1 MHDTMYVILLLGL
14 FLFAILFITN
24 QNYNLDSIKRK
35 EVGDGQHGTARFAN
49 KKDIRDAYKVV
60 KFEPDKWRKGRNLP
74 DLQGIIVGCY
84 GENPT
89 YAYVDSGDVHGLMI
103 GAAGVGKT
111 AFFLYPNIEYALASG
126 MSFLSTDTKGDVYR
140 NYGRIAREDYGYDVI
155 VLDLRNPLQSDA
167 WNMMNLVNHYMDSY
181 LSNNSRIQDLAKA
194 EKYAKIIAKTIIYSD
209 GTTTNYGQNQ
219 FFYDAAEGLLA
230 SVILIVAQYAEKKER
245 HIISVYKT
253 IQDLLSPGQG
263 NKSKFQELMSKL
275 PKNHRA
281 RWLAG
286 AALNT
291 AEASMQSVLSTALAR
306 LNAFLDTEMEQILC
320 VESKLNAENFCKKKT
335 AIFIVLPEEDPT
347 KFFLATLFIQQMYR
361 ETLSFADEN
370 GGKLPNRVIFF
381 WDEYGTMP
389 AIQSAEMMFSA
400 GRSRRLSIVAIIQS
414 YAQLYKNY
422 TEHGAEIIIDNC
434 QLTIFGGFA
443 PGSKTAEELSKSMGT
458 YTALAGSVSRNKHEP
473 SQSLDMIERPLMTS
487 DELKSMKRGNF
498 IVMKTGYPPM
508 RATFKL
514 FFKWG
519 IKFDKEYIPEVR
531 QPETIEYADVSR
543 IIEKITGKPQS
554 IHIDLRSQ
562 NEMTSI
568 LRKVQG
574 GSQNEVS

>member
-1 MHDTMYVILLLGL
+1 MHDAVYVIMILGL
-14 FLFAILFITN
+14 FMIVVLFLTS

-49 KKDIRDAYKVV
+49 KKDIHDVYKVV
-60 KFEPDKWRKGRNLP
+60 KFEPEKWRKGMNLP

-111 AFFLYPNIEYALASG
+111 AYFLYPNIEYALASG

-155 VLDLRNPLQSDA
+155 VIDLRNPLQSDS
-167 WNMMNLVNHYMDSY
+167 WNMMNLVNQYMDSY
-181 LSNNSRIQDLAKA
+181 LSNNNRIQDLAKA

-275 PKNHRA
+275 PNNHRA

-320 VESKLNAENFCKKKT
+320 VESKLNMENFCKNKT

-347 KFFLATLFIQQMYR
+347 KFFLATLFIQQNYR
-361 ETLSFADEN
+361 EVLAFADEH
-370 GGKLPNRVIFF
+370 GGKLPGRVVYY

-389 AIQSAEMMFSA
+389 TIQSAEMMFSA

-458 YTALAGSVSRNKHEP
+458 YTALAGSVSRNKREP

-498 IVMKTGYPPM
+498 IVMKTGVPPM

-519 IKFDKEYIPEVR
+519 ITFDKEYIPEVR

-543 IIEKITGKPQS
+543 IIAKITGKTVFS
-554 IHIDLRSQ
+554 SNDLKLQ
-562 NEMTSI
+562 NELKNIFKKTQEVNI
-568 LRKVQG
+568 
-574 GSQNEVS
+574 NEVS

>member
-1 MHDTMYVILLLGL
+1 MHDAIYVILLLGV
-14 FLFAILFITN
+14 FMFAILLITS

-35 EVGDGQHGTARFAN
+35 QVGDGQHGTARFAD
-49 KKDIRDAYKVV
+49 KKDINEAYKVV
-60 KFEPDKWRKGRNLP
+60 KYTPELWRQGKNLP
-74 DLQGIIVGCY
+74 TEQGIIVGCY

-89 YAYVDSGDVHGLMI
+89 YAYVDTGDVHCLMI

-111 AFFLYPNIEYALASG
+111 AYFLYPNIEYALASG

-140 NYGRIAREDYGYDVI
+140 NYGAIARDYYGYDVI
-155 VLDLRNPLQSDA
+155 VIDLRNPLQSDA
-167 WNMMNLVNHYMDSY
+167 WNMMNLVNEYMDSY
-181 LSNNSRIQDLAKA
+181 LSNTSRIGDLAKA

-253 IQDLLSPGQG
+253 IQDLLSPGQNG
-263 NKSKFQELMSKL
+263 KSKFHELMSKL
-275 PKNHRA
+275 PNNHRA

-291 AEASMQSVLSTALAR
+291 AEQSMQSVLSTALAR

-320 VESKLNAENFCKKKT
+320 VESRLNVESVCKNKT

-347 KFFLATLFIQQMYR
+347 KFFLATLFIQQVYR

-370 GGKLPNRVIFF
+370 GGKLPRRVVFY

-389 AIQSAEMMFSA
+389 TIQSAEMMFSA

-414 YAQLYKNY
+414 YAQLNKNY
-422 TEHGAEIIIDNC
+422 TENGAEIIIDNC
-434 QLTIFGGFA
+434 QRA
-443 PGSKTAEELSKSMGT
+443 
-458 YTALAGSVSRNKHEP
+458 
-473 SQSLDMIERPLMTS
+473 
-487 DELKSMKRGNF
+487 KR
-498 IVMKTGYPPM
+498 
-508 RATFKL
+508 
-514 FFKWG
+514 
-519 IKFDKEYIPEVR
+519 
-531 QPETIEYADVSR
+531 S
-543 IIEKITGKPQS
+543 
-554 IHIDLRSQ
+554 
-562 NEMTSI
+562 
-568 LRKVQG
+568 
-574 GSQNEVS
+574 